1 MIIRIKDITV
11 RVCNNGIG
19 ININKLAVLC
29 GPYKNLIRQ
38 PEETI
43 KEYKKWLINKITNH
57 DKKVCAEL
65 NKLLKI
71 AEKKKC
77 LNLICRCKPGR
88 CHGDVIANEIVIALS
103 NGNKFG
109 IGPIK
114 KRKSGSYVF
123 MQQEMSEESKE
134 RIKQVA
140 SFKKLAAN
148 MSR

>member
-1 MIIRIKDITV
+1 MIVRIKDITIN
-11 RVCNNGIG
+11 VCNNGTG
-19 ININKLAVLC
+19 ININKLTALC
-29 GPYKNLIRQ
+29 GPFNLIRQ
-38 PEETI
+38 PEEVI
-43 KEYKKWLINKITNH
+43 KEYKEWLVHKITSH

-65 NKLLKI
+65 NKLLQIVK
-71 AEKKKC
+71 EKKC
-77 LNLICRCKPGR
+77 LNLVCQCKPGR

-148 MSR
+148 MSIK

>member
-1 MIIRIKDITV
+1 MIVRIKDITIS
-11 RVCNNGIG
+11 VCNNGTG
-19 ININKLAVLC
+19 IDINKVLC
-29 GPYKNLIRQ
+29 GPFKNLICQ
-38 PEETI
+38 PEEVI
-43 KEYKKWLINKITNH
+43 KQYKEWLVDKITKH

-71 AEKKKC
+71 AEEKKY
-77 LNLICRCKPGR
+77 LVFICRCKPGR
-88 CHGDVIANEIVIALS
+88 CHGDIIANEIVIALS

-109 IGPIK
+109 IGPVK

-123 MQQEMSEESKE
+123 VQQEMSEESKE

-148 MSR
+148 IPTK